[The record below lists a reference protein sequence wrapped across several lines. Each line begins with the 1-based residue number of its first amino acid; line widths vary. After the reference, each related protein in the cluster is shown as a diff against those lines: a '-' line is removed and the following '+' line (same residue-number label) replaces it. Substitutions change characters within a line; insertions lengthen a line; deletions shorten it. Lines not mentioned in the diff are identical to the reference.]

1 MPHPERL
8 SLEEAVARIPREAL
22 VAFGGFDIVRA
33 PMALV
38 FELARHPGRR
48 LELVSPPNPLAVD
61 ILIGAGVVRKATLAF
76 SGFQF
81 AKGFAVGPMWKRAV
95 ENDELEYRELDAYA
109 ILSGFRAAAMGLPFL
124 PIPDIEGSELADPER
139 WSEVQDPFN
148 GKAVT
153 VTRPI
158 EPDVVLV
165 HAQAADEKGN
175 LFIEDPIIDEL
186 VVKAGRTVI
195 ASAEKVVARIERP
208 TVPFYLVGSLIEAP
222 RGAWPSACPGHYP
235 ADDDHIEQYLAA
247 AEQGRFEEYRR
258 RFIDKAQ

>member
-1 MPHPERL
+1 
-8 SLEEAVARIPREAL
+8 
-22 VAFGGFDIVRA
+22 
-33 PMALV
+33 MALV
-38 FELARHPGRR
+38 FELARHPGRC

-61 ILIGAGVVRKATLAF
+61 ILIGAGLVRKATLAF

-81 AKGFAVGPMWKRAV
+81 AKGFAVGPMWKKAV
-95 ENDELEYRELDAYA
+95 EGGELEYRELDAYA

-124 PIPDIEGSELADPER
+124 PMPDIESSELADLER
-139 WSEVQDPFN
+139 WRSVQDPFN
-148 GKAVT
+148 RKTVT
-153 VTRPI
+153 VTRSI

-208 TVPFYLVGSLIEAP
+208 TVPFYLVGSITEAP
-222 RGAWPSACPGHYP
+222 RGAWPSACLRHYT

-258 RFIDKAQ
+258 LFIDKKP

>member
-1 MPHPERL
+1 MRRPERL
-8 SLEEAVARIPREAL
+8 SIEEAVARIPADAT
-22 VAFGGFDIVRA
+22 VSFGGFDIMRA

-38 FELARHPGRR
+38 FELARRPAGR

-61 ILIGAGVVRKATLAF
+61 VLIGAGIVEKATLAF

-81 AKGFAVGPMWKRAV
+81 TRGFAVGPMWKDAV
-95 ENDELEYRELDAYA
+95 ENRKLDYREVDAYA

-124 PIPDIEGSELADPER
+124 PMTDMDGSELADPER
-139 WSEVQDPFN
+139 WSRVLDPFN
-148 GKAVT
+148 GRTVT

-158 EPDVVLV
+158 QPDVVLV

-195 ASAEKVVARIERP
+195 ASTEKIVPRIERP
-208 TVPFYLVGSLIEAP
+208 TVPFYLVGSLAEAP
-222 RGAWPSACPGHYP
+222 RGAWPTACKGYYP
-235 ADDDHIEQYLAA
+235 ADHDHIDAYITEAA
-247 AEQGRFEEYRR
+247 DGCFEEYRK
-258 RFIDKAQ
+258 RFIDKDP

>member
-1 MPHPERL
+1 MPRPERL
-8 SLEEAVARIPREAL
+8 SLEEAVARVPAEAS

-38 FELARHPGRR
+38 FELARHVGRH

-61 ILIGAGVVRKATLAF
+61 ILIGAGIVRKATLAF

-81 AKGFAVGPMWKRAV
+81 AEGFAVGPMWQKAV
-95 ENDELEYRELDAYA
+95 ENKEIDYREVDAYA

-124 PIPDIEGSELADPER
+124 PITDIEGSELTDPER

-148 GKAVT
+148 GRTVT

-158 EPDVVLV
+158 QPDVVLV

-175 LFIEDPIIDEL
+175 LYIEDPIIDEL
-186 VVKAGRTVI
+186 VAKAGRVVI
-195 ASAEKVVARIERP
+195 ASAEKIEARIERP
-208 TVPFYLVGSLIEAP
+208 TVPFYLVGSLVEAP

-235 ADDDHIEQYLAA
+235 ADHEHIHQYLTTA
-247 AEQGRFEEYRR
+247 AEGRFVEYRK
-258 RFIDKAQ
+258 RFIDRRV